1 MPQVSEQMDEEE
13 GTDAA
18 GSTGGEGG
26 GEGGAERVER
36 LRALMRVAG
45 GTRVVE
51 YETRVEGFECL
62 TGVILAKVQRLK
74 ETLQMDLSAQRGWVD
89 GGSTRS
95 DVDRHRRQG
104 LLRVRAD
111 ALTIR
116 QVC

>member
-1 MPQVSEQMDEEE
+1 M
-13 GTDAA
+13 
-18 GSTGGEGG
+18 
-26 GEGGAERVER
+26 ER
-36 LRALMRVAG
+36 LRALMREAG
-45 GTRVVE
+45 GTRAVE

-89 GGSTRS
+89 GGSGGS
-95 DVDRHRRQG
+95 ADRHRRHG